1 MTSIPVSHNTFV
13 MTNIPMS
20 HNTFVMRNIPG
31 GVTHHVVMTKN
42 PVSHITFTVVTH
54 YVCNEEHTGV
64 TQTLVMTGI
73 QLSHSTFVMTNIAV
87 SHITFVMTSIPVSH
101 NMFVMTDIPLV
112 VFLCFCL
119 ARFFNYRH
127 FFYILV
133 ILFNLCVNLTSFSS
147 YFFCTFS
154 FQELETTLLQSTLNE
169 YASRPHSSDPDGAV
183 NVGVRVVFTDVQPI
197 RESIDVIVH
206 IQSVWEDARLQYN
219 VTSGTPA
226 RINETL
232 IYALHEKIWKP
243 DLYLEPE
250 WTVNNDVGKM
260 NIRIIANGHVGK
272 NKRFRA
278 TIPCTTSFVGIE
290 HTDFICKT
298 RVMSYSYFDNEVKLY
313 WVADEP
319 LRLKYGAIDAASE
332 ITGGE
337 NDTCH
342 WDTFDGMRTSCIGV
356 KLFISKRFPSIF
368 YRLYLPSFMAVLM
381 AWSSFWIHRDEA
393 SARIK
398 LGTLVV
404 WTVMTEYISLEV
416 AFPNYLDN
424 IAGNVW
430 MLGCMFFTWASFI
443 LYVIIH
449 VVRRREKA

>member
-1 MTSIPVSHNTFV
+1 MNKF
-13 MTNIPMS
+13 
-20 HNTFVMRNIPG
+20 
-31 GVTHHVVMTKN
+31 
-42 PVSHITFTVVTH
+42 ITVIVIGLNLVFHSQFATAGFT
-54 YVCNEEHTGV
+54 
-64 TQTLVMTGI
+64 
-73 QLSHSTFVMTNIAV
+73 
-87 SHITFVMTSIPVSH
+87 
-101 NMFVMTDIPLV
+101 
-112 VFLCFCL
+112 
-119 ARFFNYRH
+119 
-127 FFYILV
+127 
-133 ILFNLCVNLTSFSS
+133 
-147 YFFCTFS
+147 S
-154 FQELETTLLQSTLNE
+154 FQELETTLLQATLNE
-169 YASRPHSSDPDGAV
+169 YASRPQSSDPDGAV

-197 RESIDVIVH
+197 QRESIDVIVH
-206 IQSVWEDARLQYN
+206 IQSEWDDVRLQYN

-243 DLYLEPE
+243 DFYLEPE
-250 WTVNNDVGKM
+250 WTLNNDVGKM
-260 NIRIIANGHVGK
+260 NIRIIANGQVGK

-290 HTDFICKT
+290 HTDFICTT

-332 ITGGE
+332 ITRGE

-342 WDTFDGMRTSCIGV
+342 WDTFDGMRTSCIEV
-356 KLFISKRFPSIF
+356 KLFITKRFPSIF

-449 VVRRREKA
+449 VVRRREKAKARHDEEREKEKEKEEKRTGERALSISALHPDARLASGGLKGYSVWDNRNKFKVTKIYISSFTLERWCRIWFGILFFGFTIFFLAFFGQDLFA